1 MRFSEERYSDILEEL
16 KPLHL
21 AHWQET
27 EGYRHG
33 LEFAPD
39 YVRYVQFNDIGFYRQ
54 FTCRDDAGKLVGNI
68 GMYVTDSMHTRN
80 KVATEDT
87 LYLLPE
93 ARHGWIAARFVQF
106 VEAELKKL
114 APIEINITIKEVN
127 RLPKLMTR
135 LGYLKTAIQ
144 YSKTLES

>member
-1 MRFSEERYSDILEEL
+1 MRFAEERYRDILEEL
-16 KPLHL
+16 KPLHWE
-21 AHWQET
+21 HWKET

-33 LEFAPD
+33 LDFAPD
-39 YVRYVQFNDIGFYRQ
+39 YNRYCQFNDIGFYRQ
-54 FTCRDDAGKLVGNI
+54 FTARDDAGRLVGNI

-93 ARHGWIAARFVQF
+93 ARHGWIAAQF
-106 VEAELKKL
+106 VKFVEDQLQKL
-114 APIEINITIKEVN
+114 APIEINITIKEAN

-135 LGYLKTAIQ
+135 LGYLKTASQ
-144 YSKTLES
+144 YSKTLEH